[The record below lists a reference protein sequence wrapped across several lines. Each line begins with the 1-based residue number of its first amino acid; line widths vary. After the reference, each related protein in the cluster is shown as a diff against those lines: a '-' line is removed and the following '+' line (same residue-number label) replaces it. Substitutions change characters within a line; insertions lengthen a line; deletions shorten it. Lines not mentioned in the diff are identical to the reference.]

1 MKTPFLITIAATA
14 GFAVANPI
22 SLDDATRVT
31 QTNAGTPNVTYTV
44 DISGYQFND
53 SQGSLN
59 NETLS
64 ILFGN
69 NQLITGIGWD
79 VNLSTIGAS
88 WASEATM
95 FFHTDFN
102 PSSDFNLNVA
112 DDSAPVSN
120 QQYQSD
126 ILDLTDSGLS
136 NIGFGPGLWEL
147 EIEFFESFIDNAGTG
162 DAFFEQGSV
171 LRLAVFEMPAPGPL
185 SVLGLG
191 GLFAAR
197 RRR

>member
-1 MKTPFLITIAATA
+1 MKTTILITIAATA

-22 SLDDATRVT
+22 SLNDATRVT
-31 QTNAGTPNVTYTV
+31 QTNAGTPNVTYTI

-64 ILFGN
+64 ILFGSF
-69 NQLITGIGWD
+69 QLVTGIGWD

-95 FFHTDFN
+95 YFSADHVPNADIL
-102 PSSDFNLNVA
+102 LNVA
-112 DDSAPVSN
+112 DDAGPVN
-120 QQYQSD
+120 DQPYHSD
-126 ILDLTDSGLS
+126 IIDLTDAGLS
-136 NIGFGPGLWEL
+136 NFYSFAGSWTLDIEL
-147 EIEFFESFIDNAGTG
+147 FETFVDNAGTG

-171 LRLAVFEMPAPGPL
+171 LRFAVLELPAPGTL
-185 SVLGLG
+185 AIFGLG
-191 GLFAAR
+191 GLAATSR
-197 RRR
+197 RR